1 MKVKHLNNA
10 EAIYKTAVSADPHN
24 IEIRFLRFSVEHNV
38 PGFLGFNKDLI
49 TDSEE
54 IISQLNKKNYGTG
67 DKDLTVA
74 IIKFC

>member
-1 MKVKHLNNA
+1 
-10 EAIYKTAVSADPHN
+10 
-24 IEIRFLRFSVEHNV
+24 LRFSVEHNV

-49 TDSEE
+49 TDRDE

-74 IIKFC
+74 IIKFLLNSKRCTPVQNEDLNKRLAALK